1 MSYPDTGQ
9 DKCKNLVATM
19 SKTASMYLVLE
30 LPILSCSVLR
40 TRNHRVDQIRR
51 GFWSHLV

>member
-40 TRNHRVDQIRR
+40 TRNHRADQIRR